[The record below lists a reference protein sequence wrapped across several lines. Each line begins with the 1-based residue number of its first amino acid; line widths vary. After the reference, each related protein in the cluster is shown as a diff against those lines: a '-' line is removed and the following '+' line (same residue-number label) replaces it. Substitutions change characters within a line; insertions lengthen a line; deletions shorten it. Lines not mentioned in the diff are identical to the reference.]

1 MPGQKPPLGKMDS
14 RPEKKIKREEKPV
27 PEDAKVEAEAPE
39 VFKRDEQDPSTLEK
53 FTDLQIN
60 DKLK

>member
-1 MPGQKPPLGKMDS
+1 MDS

-27 PEDAKVEAEAPE
+27 PEDVKVEAEAPE